1 MLDNVSIGNQI
12 LLLRKRN
19 GFTQEELAEKLG
31 ISAQAISKW
40 ENGHTLP
47 ETAILPIL
55 AKLLN
60 CSIDVML
67 SPVVFKEGTIIPF
80 GKHHWRVLKADGNSA
95 LIITESV
102 IEQRAYHEEFT
113 EITWEHCDLR
123 KYLNKQFYDTF
134 DPLDRT
140 RILETKLTDSH
151 NAWYG
156 TKWGNPTVD
165 KIFLLSTN
173 EVLQYF
179 GDSGDLKNNKRWHYP
194 GDHYVHDNPN
204 ALVLSDGL
212 HCIEY
217 GECIS
222 DQYNNARKA
231 LYHKIYNAGWDERT
245 WWLRS
250 PGIHLRHTNAIVGTK
265 GELFVCGAD
274 VYMNDVGVRPT
285 LWLSI

>member
-1 MLDNVSIGNQI
+1 MIDNISVGNQI

-31 ISAQAISKW
+31 ISAQAVSKW
-40 ENGHTLP
+40 ENGHSLP
-47 ETAILPIL
+47 ETAFLPLL

-60 CSIDVML
+60 SSIDSILM
-67 SPVVFKEGTIIPF
+67 PIVVKEGAIIPF
-80 GKHHWRVLKADGNSA
+80 GKYQWRVLKTDGNSA

-102 IEQRAYHEEFT
+102 IEFRPYHEEFT

-134 DPLDRT
+134 DPSDRT
-140 RILETKLTDSH
+140 RILETRITDCD
-151 NAWYG
+151 NPWYG

-165 KIFLLSTN
+165 RIFLLSTN

-179 GDSGDLKNNKRWHYP
+179 GDSGDLKNDKRWHYKSMAS
-194 GDHYVHDNPN
+194 DE
-204 ALVLSDGL
+204 LVLSDGP
-212 HCIEY
+212 HCIAM
-217 GECIS
+217 GQCIN
-222 DQYNNARKA
+222 DQYNDARKA

-250 PGIHLRHTNAIVGTK
+250 PGIHLRPTTVMIGK
-265 GELFVCGAD
+265 IGELFICGAD
-274 VYMNDVGVRPT
+274 VYMTDIGVRPA
-285 LWLSI
+285 LWLSL